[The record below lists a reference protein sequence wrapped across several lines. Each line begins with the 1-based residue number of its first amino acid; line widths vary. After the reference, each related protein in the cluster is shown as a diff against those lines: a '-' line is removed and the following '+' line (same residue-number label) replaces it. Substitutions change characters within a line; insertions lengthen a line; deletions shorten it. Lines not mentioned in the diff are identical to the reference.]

1 MWRTLAVLIVLGLI
15 VVAAQKYRSHHAGGA
30 LGGGRAVYEGF
41 WEMRLKIQAGPR
53 DFEFVA
59 VGDKPLQEEC
69 DGGEAK
75 LGLAKFCTAANHCT
89 KQAFQCE
96 REVQPRYARML
107 EQQPASLHYL
117 HYDVDTP
124 EGPRRAVIVGW
135 GMTEAESQQ
144 ICQRLTADPGMK
156 LEGMNKIT
164 CI

>member
-1 MWRTLAVLIVLGLI
+1 MWRTIAVLIVLGLI
-15 VVAAQKYRSHHAGGA
+15 IMAAQKYRTQHGSATLGAG
-30 LGGGRAVYEGF
+30 RPVYEGF
-41 WEMRLKIQAGPR
+41 WEMRLKIQAGSR

-96 REVQPRYARML
+96 HEAQPRYVRML
-107 EQQPASLHYL
+107 DQQPASLHYL
-117 HYDVDTP
+117 HYNVETP
-124 EGPRRAVIVGW
+124 EGPRRAVLVGW
-135 GMTEAESQQ
+135 GMTEEESQQ
-144 ICQRLTADPGMK
+144 VCQHLTADPGMK
-156 LEGMNKIT
+156 LEGMKKIT

>member
-15 VVAAQKYRSHHAGGA
+15 LVAVKNYRDHHGAGLGA
-30 LGGGRAVYEGF
+30 GRAVYEGF
-41 WEMRLKIQAGPR
+41 WEMRLKIQAGSR

-69 DGGEAK
+69 DGGDAK

-96 REVQPRYARML
+96 RETQPRYQHML
-107 EQQPASLHYL
+107 EQQPGSLHYM
-117 HYDVDTP
+117 HYTGDTP
-124 EGPRRAVIVGW
+124 EGARRAVIVAW
-135 GMTEAESQQ
+135 GTTEAESAQLCKQ
-144 ICQRLTADPGMK
+144 LAADPGMQMAGLK
-156 LEGMNKIT
+156 KVT